1 MRVGLIGL
9 GKIGEGIARRMVKK
23 GYEVWGYR
31 NNYEK
36 SCEQYEAGY
45 ISGCT
50 TNMESLAQM
59 IHNYKNIS
67 DKKPGIFMVAVS
79 PENVEETLDDLLRV
93 CREGDIIIN
102 YGNSNIEDCWK
113 REEHAAKFGVAYLD
127 CDVDCNICD
136 VDSGYNLMVRGG
148 DTAIATCK
156 GIFHTLGRWD
166 YTAKHSSVI

>member
-1 MRVGLIGL
+1 MKVGIIGL
-9 GKIGEGIARRMVKK
+9 GRMGEGMSRRLIKH
-23 GYEVWGYR
+23 GHEVWGYR

-36 SCEQYEAGY
+36 ACEQYEAGY

-50 TNMESLAQM
+50 TSIQSLVQM
-59 IHNYKNIS
+59 IHSYKS
-67 DKKPGIFMVAVS
+67 VSERKPGVFMIAV
-79 PENVEETLDDLLRV
+79 PQENVEETLDDLLRL

-113 REEHAAKFGVAYLD
+113 REERSAKFGVAYID

-136 VDSGYNLMVRGG
+136 VDSGYNLLVRGG

-156 GIFHTLGRWD
+156 NIFHNLGTWKF
-166 YTAKHSSVI
+166 TTKHSSVI

>member
-1 MRVGLIGL
+1 MKVGMIGL
-9 GKIGEGIARRMVKK
+9 GRMGEGMSRRLIKN
-23 GYEVWGYR
+23 GHEVWGYR

-36 SCEQYEAGY
+36 ACEQYEAGY

-50 TNMESLAQM
+50 TSIQSLVQM
-59 IHNYKNIS
+59 IHSYKS
-67 DKKPGIFMVAVS
+67 VSEKKPGVFMIAV
-79 PENVEETLDDLLRV
+79 PQENVEETLDDLLRL

-113 REEHAAKFGVAYLD
+113 REERSAKFGVAYID
-127 CDVDCNICD
+127 CDVDRNICD

-156 GIFHTLGRWD
+156 NIFHNLGTWKF
-166 YTAKHSSVI
+166 TTKHSSVI